1 MKKIFL
7 FAATAALLTACS
19 SEELTGVETAQQK
32 AGEAPIN
39 FSVYTPRSITR
50 AGVAGTTD
58 NGNIG
63 ERGIGIMAYYTDDE
77 VYNKET
83 SKPNYMYNTKLSN
96 AGAGAGWVYNPVMYW
111 PNEFGDKA
119 ISDNTDYVSFFAYAP
134 YIDVENTTGI
144 PELKEFTSDADY
156 DAVAA
161 NLKYKYAVPTYAD
174 PTSIGDL
181 AAYTALRTTQGQTY
195 TDATDW
201 AGEVQAEAEAY
212 FGTTFADVA
221 ALVAY
226 INALP
231 ADDAHLINGATDKQ
245 VTTLETYKEYTGLG
259 DDAAKA
265 ALEDISKKLIQG
277 KNITEINSNTASGD
291 PIVKY
296 VVDTDPAT
304 SVDLLWG
311 VAANTTSYN
320 PIVANT
326 NVQNNAGLP
335 FVNLI
340 KPKDPVAGKMSLRML
355 HALSRLNVNIKY
367 ISDKVTNPDGGSEV
381 INADETRIYVRSIKI
396 GGFIMKAA
404 LNLNNTEEKTINVGG
419 EDIDFGIPN
428 WKAFDGKTAL
438 TSSEVVKFLDGRKD
452 GKEGMESGA
461 DKNEDPT
468 GLNPLILENYTKG
481 NWGDV
486 LWTAEK
492 NPGVTNEPANLF
504 GNGYSAAADPIFV
517 IPTGDPIDIEI
528 VYDVMTKDDNLS
540 TFLSDGLTHGNII
553 TNTISK
559 TSKEIFGADTNM
571 EPGNAYT
578 IKIILGM
585 TSVKFDA
592 SVEPWN
598 TVPAV
603 NVNLPDNQ

>member
-50 AGVAGTTD
+50 AGVAKTTD
-58 NGNIG
+58 NSNIG
-63 ERGIGIMAYYTDDE
+63 ERGIGIMAYYSNDE

-96 AGAGAGWVYNPVMYW
+96 AGAGWVYNPVMYW

-144 PELKEFTSDADY
+144 PELKEFKTDADY

-161 NLKYKYAVPTYAD
+161 NLKYKYAVPETYQTAHATMD
-174 PTSIGDL
+174 DYKAMR
-181 AAYTALRTTQGQTY
+181 AAQEGTY
-195 TDATDW
+195 TPATW
-201 AGEVQAEAEAY
+201 AEVEPEAEAY
-212 FGTTFADVA
+212 FGTTFASQA
-221 ALVAY
+221 EF
-226 INALP
+226 
-231 ADDAHLINGATDKQ
+231 
-245 VTTLETYKEYTGLG
+245 ETYFAGLANDDSKLILTVTQKTVTDLATYVEYTGLTV
-259 DDAAKA
+259 DAAKA

-311 VAANTTSYN
+311 VAANTTSYA
-320 PIVANT
+320 PIVTNT

-340 KPKDPVAGKMSLRML
+340 KPKDPVAGKMNLRML

-461 DKNEDPT
+461 DKNEQPT

-492 NPGVTNEPANLF
+492 NPGVTNEAANLF
-504 GNGYSAAADPIFV
+504 GNGYSAATDPIFV

-592 SVEPWN
+592 SVQPWN
-598 TVPAV
+598 AIPAV

>member
-32 AGEAPIN
+32 AGEASIN
-39 FSVYTPRSITR
+39 FGVYTPRSITR
-50 AGVAGTTD
+50 AGVAGTNED
-58 NGNIG
+58 GNIG

-96 AGAGAGWVYNPVMYW
+96 AGAGWVYNPVMYW

-144 PELKEFTSDADY
+144 PTFEAISDY
-156 DAVAA
+156 DKFVKDQKFKKGGTDINTLA
-161 NLKYKYAVPTYAD
+161 LYKTEFGYASD
-174 PTSIGDL
+174 
-181 AAYTALRTTQGQTY
+181 
-195 TDATDW
+195 
-201 AGEVQAEAEAY
+201 EE
-212 FGTTFADVA
+212 
-221 ALVAY
+221 
-226 INALP
+226 
-231 ADDAHLINGATDKQ
+231 
-245 VTTLETYKEYTGLG
+245 
-259 DDAAKA
+259 AKA
-265 ALEDISKKLIQG
+265 ALDDLNKKLAQG
-277 KNITEINSNTASGD
+277 LNITEITSNNGSGD
-291 PIVKY
+291 PVVKY
-296 VVDTDPAT
+296 VVDTDPNT

-311 VAANTTSYN
+311 VAYDASSYA
-320 PIVANT
+320 PIVTNT
-326 NVQNNAGLP
+326 NVQNEAGKP

-340 KPKDPVAGKMSLRML
+340 KPSNPATGKMYYRMQ

-367 ISDKVTNPDGGSEV
+367 IADAETPDGASKT

-404 LNLNNTEEKTINVGG
+404 LNLNSTETTTAGGNTIGV
-419 EDIDFGIPN
+419 PN
-428 WKAFDGKTAL
+428 WKAYDGKTAL

-461 DKNEDPT
+461 DKNEQPT
-468 GLNPLILENYTKG
+468 GLNPFILENYTKYD
-481 NWGDV
+481 WGTAE
-486 LWTAEK
+486 WTAEK
-492 NPGVTNEPANLF
+492 NAGVTKDKVNLF
-504 GNGYSAAADPIFV
+504 GNGYADPDTPIFV

-528 VYDVMTKDDNLS
+528 VYDVETKDDNLS

-559 TSKEIFGADTNM
+559 TSKEIFNGFDTNM

-592 SVEPWN
+592 SVEGW
-598 TVPAV
+598 TVKDPV

>member
-50 AGVAGTTD
+50 AGVAKTTD
-58 NGNIG
+58 NSNIG
-63 ERGIGIMAYYTDDE
+63 ERGIGIMAYYSNDE

-96 AGAGAGWVYNPVMYW
+96 AGAGWVYNPVMYW

-144 PELKEFTSDADY
+144 PELKEFKTDADY

-161 NLKYKYAVPTYAD
+161 NLKYKYAVPETYQTAHATMD
-174 PTSIGDL
+174 DYKAMR
-181 AAYTALRTTQGQTY
+181 AAQEGTY
-195 TDATDW
+195 TPATW
-201 AGEVQAEAEAY
+201 AEVEPEAEAY
-212 FGTTFADVA
+212 FGTTFASQA
-221 ALVAY
+221 EF
-226 INALP
+226 
-231 ADDAHLINGATDKQ
+231 
-245 VTTLETYKEYTGLG
+245 ETYFAGLANDDSKLILTVTQKTVTDLATYVEYTGLTV
-259 DDAAKA
+259 DAAKA

-311 VAANTTSYN
+311 VAANTTSYA
-320 PIVANT
+320 PIVTNT

-367 ISDKVTNPDGGSEV
+367 ISDKKTNPDEGSEV

-461 DKNEDPT
+461 DKNEQPT

-492 NPGVTNEPANLF
+492 NPGVTNEAANLF
-504 GNGYSAAADPIFV
+504 GNGYSAATDPIFV

-592 SVEPWN
+592 SVQPWN
-598 TVPAV
+598 AIPAV

>member
-161 NLKYKYAVPTYAD
+161 NLKYKYAVPETYQTSHATMAD
-174 PTSIGDL
+174 YI
-181 AAYTALRTTQGQTY
+181 AMRTAQKGTY
-195 TDATDW
+195 TPATW
-201 AGEVQAEAEAY
+201 AEVEPEAEAY
-212 FGTTFADVA
+212 LGATFADQA
-221 ALVAY
+221 AFEVYFAGL
-226 INALP
+226 
-231 ADDAHLINGATDKQ
+231 ADDDSKLILTVTQKTVTD
-245 VTTLETYKEYTGLG
+245 LATYKEYTGLG

-404 LNLNNTEEKTINVGG
+404 LNLNNTEEKTITIGSDN
-419 EDIDFGIPN
+419 IDFGIPN

>member
-50 AGVAGTTD
+50 AGVAGPTI

-63 ERGIGIMAYYTDDE
+63 ERGIGIMAYYSNDE

-96 AGAGAGWVYNPVMYW
+96 AGTGAGWVYNPVMYW
-111 PNEFGDKA
+111 PNEFGTNA
-119 ISDNTDYVSFFAYAP
+119 VSDNTDYVSFFAYAP

-144 PELKEFTSDADY
+144 PELKEFKTDADY

-161 NLKYKYAVPTYAD
+161 NLKYKYAVPETYQTPHATMAD
-174 PTSIGDL
+174 YIDMR
-181 AAYTALRTTQGQTY
+181 TAQEGTY
-195 TDATDW
+195 TPATW
-201 AGEVQAEAEAY
+201 AEVKPEAEAY
-212 FGTTFADVA
+212 FGTPFASQAEFETYFAGLLD
-221 ALVAY
+221 
-226 INALP
+226 N
-231 ADDAHLINGATDKQ
+231 DSKLILTVTQKTVTD
-245 VTTLETYKEYTGLG
+245 LATYKEYTGLA

-265 ALEDISKKLIQG
+265 ALEDIYKKLIQG

-311 VAANTTSYN
+311 VAANKDDYTA
-320 PIVANT
+320 IDAANT
-326 NVQNNAGLP
+326 KVQNKAGLP

-355 HALSRLNVNIKY
+355 HALSGLNVNIKY
-367 ISDKVTNPDGGSEV
+367 IADAETPDGASET

-404 LNLNNTEEKTINVGG
+404 LNLNNTEEKEVDLGG
-419 EDIDFGIPN
+419 GNKVHFGIPN

-461 DKNEDPT
+461 DKNEEPT

-492 NPGVTNEPANLF
+492 NPGVTKEAANLF
-504 GNGYSAAADPIFV
+504 GNGYSAATAPIFV

-559 TSKEIFGADTNM
+559 TSKEIFNGVDTNM

-578 IKIILGM
+578 IDIILGM

-592 SVEPWN
+592 SVQPWVDEPDK
-598 TVPAV
+598 AV
-603 NVNLPDNQ
+603 DLPDNQ

>member
-50 AGVAGTTD
+50 AGVAGTT
-58 NGNIG
+58 NNTNIG
-63 ERGIGIMAYYTDDE
+63 ERGIGIMAYYSNDE

-96 AGAGAGWVYNPVMYW
+96 AGAGWVYNPVMYW

-161 NLKYKYAVPTYAD
+161 NLKYKYAVPETYQTSHATMAD
-174 PTSIGDL
+174 YI
-181 AAYTALRTTQGQTY
+181 AMRTAQKGTY
-195 TDATDW
+195 TPATW
-201 AGEVQAEAEAY
+201 AEVEPEAEAY
-212 FGTTFADVA
+212 LGATFADQA
-221 ALVAY
+221 AFEVYFAGL
-226 INALP
+226 
-231 ADDAHLINGATDKQ
+231 ADDDSKLILTVTQKTVTD
-245 VTTLETYKEYTGLG
+245 LATYKEYTGLG

-592 SVEPWN
+592 AVEPWN
-598 TVPAV
+598 EIPAV

>member
-50 AGVAGTTD
+50 AGVAKTTD
-58 NGNIG
+58 NSNIG
-63 ERGIGIMAYYTDDE
+63 ERGIGIMAYYSNDE

-96 AGAGAGWVYNPVMYW
+96 AGAGWVYNPVMYW

-144 PELKEFTSDADY
+144 PELKEFKTDADY

-161 NLKYKYAVPTYAD
+161 NLKYKYAVPETYQTAHATMD
-174 PTSIGDL
+174 DYKAMR
-181 AAYTALRTTQGQTY
+181 AAQEGTY
-195 TDATDW
+195 TPATW
-201 AGEVQAEAEAY
+201 AEVKPEAEAY
-212 FGTTFADVA
+212 LGTTFASQA
-221 ALVAY
+221 EF
-226 INALP
+226 
-231 ADDAHLINGATDKQ
+231 
-245 VTTLETYKEYTGLG
+245 ETYFAGLANDDSKLILTVTQKTVTDLATYVEYTGLTV
-259 DDAAKA
+259 DAAKA

-311 VAANTTSYN
+311 VAANTTSYA
-320 PIVANT
+320 PIVTNT

-461 DKNEDPT
+461 DKNEQPT

-492 NPGVTNEPANLF
+492 NPGVTNEAANLF
-504 GNGYSAAADPIFV
+504 GNGYSAATDPIFV

-592 SVEPWN
+592 SVQPWN
-598 TVPAV
+598 AIPAV

>member
-63 ERGIGIMAYYTDDE
+63 GRGIGIMAYYTDDE

-83 SKPNYMYNTKLSN
+83 SKPNYMYNTKLSID
-96 AGAGAGWVYNPVMYW
+96 GSKWVYNPVMYW

-144 PELKEFTSDADY
+144 PELKEFTVDPDDW

-161 NLKYKYAVPTYAD
+161 NLKYKYAVPETYQTAHATMAD
-174 PTSIGDL
+174 YI
-181 AAYTALRTTQGQTY
+181 AMRTAQEGTY
-195 TDATDW
+195 TPATW
-201 AGEVQAEAEAY
+201 AEVKPEAEAY
-212 FGTTFADVA
+212 LGATFADQ
-221 ALVAY
+221 
-226 INALP
+226 
-231 ADDAHLINGATDKQ
+231 TEF
-245 VTTLETYKEYTGLG
+245 ETYFAGLANDDSKLILTVTQKTVTDLATYVEYTGLTV
-259 DDAAKA
+259 DAAKA

-311 VAANTTSYN
+311 VAANETSYK
-320 PIVANT
+320 PIVTNA

-340 KPKDPVAGKMSLRML
+340 KPKDPVAGKMNLRML

-367 ISDKVTNPDGGSEV
+367 ISDKVTKPDGGSEV

-404 LNLNNTEEKTINVGG
+404 LNLNNTEEKTINVDG

-492 NPGVTNEPANLF
+492 NPGVTNEAANLF
-504 GNGYSAAADPIFV
+504 GNGYSDAADPIFV

-559 TSKEIFGADTNM
+559 TSKEIFSADTNM

-598 TVPAV
+598 ERPAV

>member
-50 AGVAGTTD
+50 AGVAKTTD
-58 NGNIG
+58 NSNIG
-63 ERGIGIMAYYTDDE
+63 ERGIGIMAYYSNDE

-96 AGAGAGWVYNPVMYW
+96 AGAGWVYNPVMYW

-144 PELKEFTSDADY
+144 PELKEFKTDADY

-161 NLKYKYAVPTYAD
+161 NLKYKYAVPETYQTAHATMD
-174 PTSIGDL
+174 DYKAMR
-181 AAYTALRTTQGQTY
+181 AAQEGTY
-195 TDATDW
+195 TPATW
-201 AGEVQAEAEAY
+201 AEVEPEAEAY
-212 FGTTFADVA
+212 FGTTFASQA
-221 ALVAY
+221 EF
-226 INALP
+226 
-231 ADDAHLINGATDKQ
+231 
-245 VTTLETYKEYTGLG
+245 ETYFAGLANDDSKLILTVTQKTVTDLATYVEYTGLTV
-259 DDAAKA
+259 DAAKA

-311 VAANTTSYN
+311 VAANTTSYA
-320 PIVANT
+320 PIVTNT

-340 KPKDPVAGKMSLRML
+340 KPKDPVAGKMNLRML

-367 ISDKVTNPDGGSEV
+367 ISDKKTNPDEGSEV

-461 DKNEDPT
+461 DKNEQPT

-492 NPGVTNEPANLF
+492 NPGVTNEAANLF
-504 GNGYSAAADPIFV
+504 GNGYSAATDPIFV

-592 SVEPWN
+592 SVQPWN
-598 TVPAV
+598 AIPAV

>member
-50 AGVAGTTD
+50 AGVAKTTD
-58 NGNIG
+58 NSNIG
-63 ERGIGIMAYYTDDE
+63 ERGIGIMAYYSNDE

-96 AGAGAGWVYNPVMYW
+96 AGAGWVYNPVMYW

-144 PELKEFTSDADY
+144 PELKEFKTDADY

-161 NLKYKYAVPTYAD
+161 NLKYKYAVPETYQTDHATMAD
-174 PTSIGDL
+174 YIAMR
-181 AAYTALRTTQGQTY
+181 AAQEGTY
-195 TDATDW
+195 TPATW
-201 AGEVQAEAEAY
+201 AEVKPEAEAY
-212 FGTTFADVA
+212 FGTTFASQA
-221 ALVAY
+221 EF
-226 INALP
+226 
-231 ADDAHLINGATDKQ
+231 
-245 VTTLETYKEYTGLG
+245 ETYFAGLANDDSKLILTVTQKTVTDLATYVEYTGLTV
-259 DDAAKA
+259 DAAKA

-311 VAANTTSYN
+311 VAANTTSYA
-320 PIVANT
+320 PIVTNT

-340 KPKDPVAGKMSLRML
+340 KPKDPVAGKMNLRML

-461 DKNEDPT
+461 DKNEQPT

-492 NPGVTNEPANLF
+492 NPGVTNEAANLF
-504 GNGYSAAADPIFV
+504 GNGYSAATDPIFV

-592 SVEPWN
+592 SVQPWN
-598 TVPAV
+598 AIPAV

>member
-50 AGVAGTTD
+50 AGVAKTTD
-58 NGNIG
+58 NSNIG
-63 ERGIGIMAYYTDDE
+63 ERGIGIMAYYSNDE

-96 AGAGAGWVYNPVMYW
+96 AGAGWVYNPVMYW

-144 PELKEFTSDADY
+144 PELKEFKTDADY

-161 NLKYKYAVPTYAD
+161 NLKYKYAVPETYQTAHATMAD
-174 PTSIGDL
+174 YI
-181 AAYTALRTTQGQTY
+181 AMRTAQEGTY
-195 TDATDW
+195 TPATW
-201 AGEVQAEAEAY
+201 AEVEPEAEAY
-212 FGTTFADVA
+212 FGTTFADQA
-221 ALVAY
+221 AF
-226 INALP
+226 
-231 ADDAHLINGATDKQ
+231 
-245 VTTLETYKEYTGLG
+245 ETYFAGLADEDSKLILTVTQKTVTDLATYVEYTGLTV
-259 DDAAKA
+259 DAAKA

-311 VAANTTSYN
+311 VAANTTSYD

-461 DKNEDPT
+461 DKNEQPT

-492 NPGVTNEPANLF
+492 NPGVTNEAANLF
-504 GNGYSAAADPIFV
+504 GNGYSAADDPIFV

-592 SVEPWN
+592 SVQPWN
-598 TVPAV
+598 AIPAV